1 MIRRRPGVVLSERLS
16 VRVTPRMH
24 AETRAGADALGV
36 TASEFVEFLMET
48 PNTLDTPR
56 GRLKTA
62 LREWRIGKES

>member
-1 MIRRRPGVVLSERLS
+1 
-16 VRVTPRMH
+16 MH